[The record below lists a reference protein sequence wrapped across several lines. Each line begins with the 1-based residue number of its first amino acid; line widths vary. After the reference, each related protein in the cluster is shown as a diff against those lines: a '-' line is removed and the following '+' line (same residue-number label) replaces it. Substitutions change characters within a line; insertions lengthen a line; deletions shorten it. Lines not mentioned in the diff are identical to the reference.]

1 MNTENISIFGT
12 TPTGE
17 TAHKIHLQNHLLSCD
32 ILTYGATLQ
41 SLVVPDRDGQP
52 VDILLG
58 YDTME
63 QYLKGGC
70 YFGATVGRVA
80 NRIAGGQ
87 FELNSISY
95 KLPLNDGNN
104 HHHGGPDGFAF
115 RVWSIG
121 SVSDT
126 AVTLKLHSPDGDQ
139 GYPGNMDVEAEF
151 ILEENTLILRHRAV
165 SDADTLCSL
174 TSHGYFNL
182 SGHNTGNAMDQHL
195 LLFAH
200 AYTPSNAEGIPTGKA
215 EWVDKTPMDLRE
227 LFPINTHIDDPFQQ
241 LVQAKGYD
249 HNYVINGNVGE
260 LRPAAIVVSDQ
271 TGISMH
277 VDSTMPGIHF
287 YTANYVGENHPGKDG
302 CTYGPRHGYCLETQ
316 FYPDAIHHPDF
327 PSPVLRAGEQYEHT
341 TTFTFTTA

>member
-1 MNTENISIFGT
+1 MNRHNIVPFGT
-12 TPTGE
+12 TPAGE
-17 TAHKIHLQNHLLSCD
+17 TVHKIHLQNQDLCCD

-41 SLVVPDRDGQP
+41 SLVVPDRDGQR
-52 VDILLG
+52 VDVLLG
-58 YDTME
+58 YDTLE
-63 QYLKGGC
+63 QYLQGGC

-115 RVWSIG
+115 RVWEIAA
-121 SVSDT
+121 VSDT
-126 AVTLKLHSPDGDQ
+126 SVTLSLYSPDGDQ
-139 GYPGNMDVEAEF
+139 GYPGNIDVEAEF
-151 ILEENTLILRHRAV
+151 TLQDSTLVLRHRAV

-182 SGHNTGNAMDQHL
+182 AGHNSGSAMDQHI

-200 AYTPSNAEGIPTGKA
+200 AYTPSNAEGIPLGITQSV
-215 EWVDKTPMDLRE
+215 ERTPMDLRE
-227 LFPINTHIDDPFQQ
+227 LLPIQTHIEDSFPQ

-249 HNYVINGNVGE
+249 HNYVINGNIGE
-260 LRPAAIVVSDQ
+260 LRPAAIAMSDL
-271 TGISMH
+271 TGISMR

-287 YTANYVGENHPGKDG
+287 YTANFVSVDHPGKG
-302 CTYGPRHGYCLETQ
+302 GSTYGPRHGFCLETQ
-316 FYPDAIHHPDF
+316 FYPDAIHHESF
-327 PSPVLRAGEQYEHT
+327 PSPILEAGKVYNHST
-341 TTFTFTTA
+341 VFPFDNI